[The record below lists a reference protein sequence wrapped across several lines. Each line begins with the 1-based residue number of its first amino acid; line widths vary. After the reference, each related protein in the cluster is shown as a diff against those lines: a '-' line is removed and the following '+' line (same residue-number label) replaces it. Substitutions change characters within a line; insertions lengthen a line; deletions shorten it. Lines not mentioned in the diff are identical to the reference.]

1 MTGEELDERPF
12 VVGASLDS
20 SPSRIAPG
28 LNSGETVHEPGETLA
43 GQLINDRYLLV
54 HLIGRGGWSEVYE
67 AFDQQLNRKV
77 AVKIL
82 YQHLS
87 WKSDSLRRFQ
97 IEAEAAA
104 KIEHGNVA
112 AIYDLGFLKGGQPFI
127 VMQLVEGTTLKGLQ
141 AARGEL
147 PWSEAVDIF
156 LAICEG
162 LDAAHQMGVIH
173 RDVKPGNVL
182 ISATDGSIKL
192 TDFGLAKQLNLDVA
206 SSLTNTGETIGTP
219 FYMSPEQCKGE
230 AVDLRSDIYSFGCLM
245 YETLSGQMPFSG
257 NTLFEVLVNQVNYE
271 PYALVTEKRSSIPLD
286 LEAVVLKCLSKR
298 PQDRYSS
305 VQELRDDLKK
315 VKEGVPVGFRVA
327 RAGAGKASELP
338 ARGDKVER
346 KRKNLFLWCAG
357 LICLLPV
364 LTFALISGGLSFGV
378 KIPSLTSFE
387 SRQGV
392 FNPARAPGLADLNPG
407 QTLFFPV
414 FNSSGMLFRRAWQ
427 TAREK
432 ESGFRTYNY
441 TGLFLHAGGLT
452 SFSAAETID
461 PEDQIAESS
470 ITYGGRMGAGLLL
483 PDGKQSMFDNMRSVD
498 TVHTESGYLEAVVRS
513 HNAPDSVFEVREN
526 AQVDSFSAAE
536 SMP

>member
-1 MTGEELDERPF
+1 MTREELDEKQSLA
-12 VVGASLDS
+12 GADEAAS
-20 SPSRIAPG
+20 SSGISRHQ
-28 LNSGETVHEPGETLA
+28 NSIQSMAEEPAGSMA
-43 GQLINDRYLLV
+43 GQLINERYLLV
-54 HLIGRGGWSEVYE
+54 HLIGTGGWSEVYE

-104 KIEHGNVA
+104 KIEHGNVV

-127 VMQLVEGTTLKGLQ
+127 VMQLVEGTTLKAQQTAL
-141 AARGEL
+141 GEL
-147 PWSEAVDIF
+147 PWPEAVEIF
-156 LAICEG
+156 LSVCDG
-162 LDAAHQMGVIH
+162 LEAAHKMGVIH
-173 RDVKPGNVL
+173 RDIKPSNVL
-182 ISATDGSIKL
+182 ISSSDGSIKL

-271 PYALVTEKRSSIPLD
+271 PPALVTEARRSMPLD

-298 PQDRYSS
+298 AQDRYST

-315 VKEGVPVGFRVA
+315 VKDGVPVGFRVDRA
-327 RAGAGKASELP
+327 AVTGVRDLRAHRSSRRPLLRWAGAG
-338 ARGDKVER
+338 
-346 KRKNLFLWCAG
+346 
-357 LICLLPV
+357 CLLLF
-364 LTFALISGGLSFGV
+364 LTFALVSGGLSPGV
-378 KIPSLTSFE
+378 KIQALTGFE
-387 SRQGV
+387 SSHGV
-392 FNPARAPGLADLNPG
+392 FNPVRGPGLADLNPG
-407 QTLFFPV
+407 QTLFLPV
-414 FNSSGMLFRRAWQ
+414 FNSSGMLYRRAWQ
-427 TAREK
+427 TMKEK

-441 TGLFLHAGGLT
+441 AGMLLNEGGLT
-452 SFSAAETID
+452 SFSASETLD
-461 PEDQIAESS
+461 PEKQISESS
-470 ITYGGRMGAGLLL
+470 ISYGGKMSAVFLH
-483 PDGKQSMFDNMRSVD
+483 PKGKEMIDNIRSID
-498 TVHTESGYLEAVVRS
+498 TIHQENGYLETVVRS
-513 HNAPDSVFEVREN
+513 HNAPDSIFQVREN

-536 SMP
+536 TMQ